1 MDTSYTAPS
10 PSNEEKPKFSTD
22 QVTAI
27 IKESVEATLNDAEY
41 THSKVPQWNS
51 EIAESCLKKL
61 REMSKNYKYVVTCV
75 IMQRNGAGFY
85 AGSSVYWDNQRDGS
99 ANYRFENK
107 SMFAIVNVF
116 GLSV

>member
-1 MDTSYTAPS
+1 M
-10 PSNEEKPKFSTD
+10 
-22 QVTAI
+22 
-27 IKESVEATLNDAEY
+27 SVSLPLFEDSMIAFCLLTC
-41 THSKVPQWNS
+41 S
-51 EIAESCLKKL
+51 E
-61 REMSKNYKYVVTCV
+61 VTCV

-85 AGSSVYWDNQRDGS
+85 AGSSVYWDNQRDGKFALKFESVHNSCNSPPCLGS